1 MKWAS
6 LRKFSS
12 LDLSTLRFL
21 PYNRR
26 TTCSFLI
33 LFTWPATEILLF
45 YVVFFQAFWWSCD
58 AWWCLSL
65 STLCSVLCIRI
76 SSNAVSFCPK
86 LVFLQNLLWEEVH
99 FSLCGAIYSIQGQYE
114 KCILAKLSCTKLYT
128 EKVFLWLKA
137 TKSSELKLPDLFI
150 CFLFDQWLTIPFLL
164 KFLLWMFSSWNRV
177 HP

>member
-1 MKWAS
+1 MFISYPFHLTSNWDPPVLCCFFSGFLMK
-6 LRKFSS
+6 L
-12 LDLSTLRFL
+12 
-21 PYNRR
+21 
-26 TTCSFLI
+26 
-33 LFTWPATEILLF
+33 
-45 YVVFFQAFWWSCD
+45 
-58 AWWCLSL
+58 WCLVMFVIEL
-65 STLCSVLCIRI
+65 TLCSVLCIRI

-150 CFLFDQWLTIPFLL
+150 CFLFDQWLTIPFVL
-164 KFLLWMFSSWNRV
+164 KFLLWVFSSRNRV
-177 HP
+177 HQ